1 MANILRI
8 KRRAVG
14 GAAGPPATLKSAEIA
29 FNEQDN
35 TLYYGK
41 GDSGGNATSVIAIAG
56 DTTAIPDC
64 GRLSVSAGTTA
75 SFKPFNG
82 DKIKIQGK
90 LYSIPS
96 LGLSANRTSCF
107 VDSVGGQAL
116 VAGGTYLVALFD
128 SGGTPTFDF
137 LTTLTHSPDITAG
150 NIGVE
155 TSSGNRSRTVI
166 GMVYCTT
173 NADFVDTPAM
183 RGTLNWFNRRDIP
196 LLGSGAGGAIT
207 TSSTPVEITGTA
219 RAYFLTWADEGV
231 IASVSGSIL
240 SGAVG
245 SAGAQVGYNGAAVG
259 SITNVTIGNASWW
272 GPVTAVTAF
281 NVTEGLKYIT
291 PMGTG
296 NGVSMAHHTQISGI
310 IRG

>member
-1 MANILRI
+1 MVDTLRI

-14 GAAGPPATLKSAEIA
+14 GAAGPPAALKSAEIA
-29 FNEQDN
+29 FNEADN

-41 GDSGGNATSVIAIAG
+41 GDSGGNATSIIAIAG
-56 DTTAIPDC
+56 DTTDNPQC
-64 GRLSVSAGTTA
+64 GRMSVVGTQI
-75 SFKPFNG
+75 SFQPYNG
-82 DKIKIQGK
+82 NKIKIQGK
-90 LYSIPS
+90 TYSIPS
-96 LGLSANRTSCF
+96 LGFSADRTSCF
-107 VDSVGGQAL
+107 VNSVGGQAL
-116 VAGGTYLVALFD
+116 TAGGTYLVALFD

-155 TSSGNRSRTVI
+155 TATTNRSRTII

-173 NADFVDTPAM
+173 NADFVDTPAL
-183 RGTLNWFNRRDIP
+183 RGVLNWFNRRDIP
-196 LLGSGAGGAIT
+196 LLGSGTGGAIT
-207 TSSTPVEITGTA
+207 TSSSQVEITGTA

-240 SGAVG
+240 SGGVG

-259 SITNVTIGNASWW
+259 SITNITIANASWW
-272 GPVTAVTAF
+272 GPVTAVATF

>member
-1 MANILRI
+1 MVDTLRI
-8 KRRAVG
+8 KRRAAG

-41 GDSGGNATSVIAIAG
+41 GDSGGNATSIIAIAG
-56 DTTAIPDC
+56 DTTAIPNC

-75 SFKPFNG
+75 SFKPYNG

-96 LGLSANRTSCF
+96 LGISANRTSCF
-107 VDSVGGQAL
+107 VNSVGGQAL

-128 SGGTPTFDF
+128 SGGAPTFDF
-137 LTTLTHSPDITAG
+137 LTTLSHSPDITAG
-150 NIGVE
+150 NVGVE
-155 TSSGNRSRTVI
+155 TATTNRSRTII

-173 NADFVDTPAM
+173 NADFVDTASL
-183 RGTLNWFNRRDIP
+183 RGVLNWFNRRDI
-196 LLGSGAGGAIT
+196 LLSGAGTGGT
-207 TSSTPVEITGTA
+207 GLSSSSFTEISSGC
-219 RAYFLTWADEGV
+219 RAYFLNWADEAVLAGV
-231 IASVSGSIL
+231 AGSIL

-245 SAGAQVGYNGAAVG
+245 TGGIMVGYNGTAIGQAAY
-259 SITNVTIGNASWW
+259 STIANAGWW
-272 GPVTAVTAF
+272 GNGETYTALNT
-281 NVTEGLKYIT
+281 TEALQYIT
-291 PMGTG
+291 PMGQG
-296 NGVSMAHHTQISGI
+296 GGAVMNFYASCYGI